1 MTVVLDKITEV
12 QSTVVDTISSVKEPV
27 VKGVSTVVDFV
38 IDRLPEIPA
47 FPYAEQIP
55 TPVELVNNQYKF
67 AKSLVDTNK
76 EIALAVA
83 KAVSPLTDQ
92 VLDRKTRPAAGK
104 PVTANGT
111 APKATARKTTARK
124 ATPRKTAARKT
135 AARKSA

>member
-1 MTVVLDKITEV
+1 MTVVLDKITDV

-27 VKGVSTVVDFV
+27 VKGVTTIVDFV

-76 EIALAVA
+76 DIALAVA
-83 KAVSPLTDQ
+83 KAVAPLTDQ

-104 PVTANGT
+104 PVTTNGAVRKPAVRKPAVRKT
-111 APKATARKTTARK
+111 AARKTTARK
-124 ATPRKTAARKT
+124 
-135 AARKSA
+135 SA

>member
-1 MTVVLDKITEV
+1 MTVVLDKITEA

-38 IDRLPEIPA
+38 IDLLPEIPA
-47 FPYAEQIP
+47 FPYAAQIP

-76 EIALAVA
+76 DIALAVA

-92 VLDRKTRPAAGK
+92 VLDRKTRPSVGK
-104 PVTANGT
+104 PVTTNGT
-111 APKATARKTTARK
+111 APKATV
-124 ATPRKTAARKT
+124 RKTAARKAAPRKT